1 MITGQMADFAI
12 NTYASGSAAEESQEK
27 KRTGSIFDQQALA

>member
-12 NTYASGSAAEESQEK
+12 NTYAPGSAAEESQAK
-27 KRTGSIFDQQALA
+27 KSNWFNF